1 MLFLEPT
8 LENFQKHIAK
18 LKRDK
23 EPLWGTMSAERMVEH
38 LTESLDISMG
48 KAGDNK
54 LEIPLENV
62 GKAQAFLFSE
72 YPLPKNFKDKFLPS
86 NTSNRN
92 AHFQLAISE
101 FENKWV
107 EFENFF
113 IKNPGFKALHP
124 SFGNLNHKQY
134 LALHCKHMTHH
145 FEQFELI

>member
-54 LEIPLENV
+54 LEIPLENI

-72 YPLPKNFKDKFLPS
+72 YPLPIYLEPKSIFCLLSQFLPVQES
-86 NTSNRN
+86 
-92 AHFQLAISE
+92 
-101 FENKWV
+101 
-107 EFENFF
+107 
-113 IKNPGFKALHP
+113 P
-124 SFGNLNHKQY
+124 
-134 LALHCKHMTHH
+134 
-145 FEQFELI
+145 QFY